1 MEKEFNEV
9 FNKFYDLVEIQILE
23 IESQAIIRKLRILIE
38 N

>member
-23 IESQAIIRKLRILIE
+23 IESQAIIRKLRILID